1 MDRELCSITLNHPS
15 LDVRSGGSITYKKNC
30 CEGKVTEEFCL
41 KSNKKTSGV
50 TAGVDAIENGA
61 VQYYS
66 EDYCLGNKCTKDEEW
81 FTS

>member
-1 MDRELCSITLNHPS
+1 MDRELCSITWNHP
-15 LDVRSGGSITYKKNC
+15 LDVRSGGSIAYKKNC

-41 KSNKKTSGV
+41 KCNKKISGV
-50 TAGVDAIENGA
+50 AEGVYASENGA

-66 EDYCLGNKCTKDEEW
+66 EDYCLGNKCTKVEEW